1 MLIIESCNAP
11 RNNPFDPMNPG
22 YSFVELEGSVL
33 TYSLPYTG
41 IAGVSVLWNPSNAI
55 VTTDKNGNFII
66 SNIQPVNGK
75 LIIQKNGY
83 LSDTL
88 NVVWGSSK
96 VLNYQ
101 INLNSMPTL
110 DSIQIYTVVINQFS
124 PPGQTYQLVVNA
136 KISDRDNDIDSVFIQ
151 NAQLNLRY
159 PLNFDVVNKTYTA
172 TLTTQDLNITD
183 LDQTIG
189 LSFNIIVKDVF
200 NREYNTGSSNVTRV
214 IKSAAL
220 IQYPSNDTTI
230 GPNPSFIWQ
239 RYRAGYPFNYKIEI
253 YTNDIANPQ
262 LVYTAN
268 GVSSD
273 SVSYNLGTS
282 LQSGNYYWVIWIID
296 QFKNRSRSLPA
307 TFVVQ

>member
-1 MLIIESCNAP
+1 M
-11 RNNPFDPMNPG
+11 
-22 YSFVELEGSVL
+22 L